1 MLAAP
6 FRAAGANP
14 ILLHNLTLLSACVLS
29 GVTMFLLVGSLTGDG
44 RAALFAALAFTASPL
59 RIEHYPRV
67 QLQLTYLMPLA
78 LYFLHRIL
86 EGDGRKRAA
95 VLAGVTCGLLF
106 YSCVYY
112 LAFFLTLLPIF
123 VLLCLAMRRDH
134 AALLVRRLALAAG
147 VTVALIGPGAVPY
160 LHNRG
165 TVGERHV
172 EELRPGSAQLRD
184 YGRPNPANWLYG
196 DAQHPGIAERNLFTG
211 YVLPAVAVGAIASPV
226 GRWLPY
232 AGALVAA
239 IDLSLG
245 VNGRGYAWLYRHA
258 VPYRAL
264 RVPARFAVLVNM
276 LLAILGGL
284 GCAALVRRLP
294 SERMRTSALVVLA
307 AGVLLESVNRPL
319 ELRDMPKSMPV
330 VYEWLRTQPEAP
342 ILEYPVD
349 GLEGRSGPQDPTYMY
364 YSTAHWRPLLNGYS
378 GFSPASYHAILREL
392 RDFPSARSLDY
403 LRARGVRYLLV
414 HERFYLRGG
423 FEEDIQALSHAANVT
438 IGGVFRDPV
447 VGRSYVYELR
457 R

>member
-1 MLAAP
+1 
-6 FRAAGANP
+6 
-14 ILLHNLTLLSACVLS
+14 
-29 GVTMFLLVGSLTGDG
+29 
-44 RAALFAALAFTASPL
+44 
-59 RIEHYPRV
+59 
-67 QLQLTYLMPLA
+67 
-78 LYFLHRIL
+78 
-86 EGDGRKRAA
+86 
-95 VLAGVTCGLLF
+95 
-106 YSCVYY
+106 
-112 LAFFLTLLPIF
+112 
-123 VLLCLAMRRDH
+123 
-134 AALLVRRLALAAG
+134 
-147 VTVALIGPGAVPY
+147 
-160 LHNRG
+160 
-165 TVGERHV
+165 
-172 EELRPGSAQLRD
+172 
-184 YGRPNPANWLYG
+184 
-196 DAQHPGIAERNLFTG
+196 
-211 YVLPAVAVGAIASPV
+211 
-226 GRWLPY
+226 
-232 AGALVAA
+232 
-239 IDLSLG
+239 
-245 VNGRGYAWLYRHA
+245 
-258 VPYRAL
+258 
-264 RVPARFAVLVNM
+264 
-276 LLAILGGL
+276 
-284 GCAALVRRLP
+284 
-294 SERMRTSALVVLA
+294 MRTSALVVLA